1 MTRLFEKESIEEI
14 KILLKNLEKSW
25 KEKLESI

>member
-25 KEKLESI
+25 KEKVEKI